1 MAELGCCQGQ
11 LALLWSPCA
20 CYLIPQLS
28 INFSSWV
35 VFRSSWMLIVT
46 FLVASRLIAVLAGS
60 YWGTS
65 TPLTLSGCGASG
77 TARIGSI
84 SFGRSVGAPL
94 VLAPILLSCIYWT
107 WFFLPLFF
115 SLLCSV
121 LIPLSKSL
129 RNTIYIIYATHPP
142 RGASPSLNLLSNP
155 VILRI
160 TWSSLWL
167 DELNKPIPL
176 YKFSYCSWLW

>member
-1 MAELGCCQGQ
+1 MAELGRCQGQ

-121 LIPLSKSL
+121 LIPLGKSL
-129 RNTIYIIYATHPP
+129 RNTIHNICY
-142 RGASPSLNLLSNP
+142 PSSTGRQSLTESSQQSCDTTYNM
-155 VILRI
+155 ILTVARWI
-160 TWSSLWL
+160 
-167 DELNKPIPL
+167 E
-176 YKFSYCSWLW
+176 